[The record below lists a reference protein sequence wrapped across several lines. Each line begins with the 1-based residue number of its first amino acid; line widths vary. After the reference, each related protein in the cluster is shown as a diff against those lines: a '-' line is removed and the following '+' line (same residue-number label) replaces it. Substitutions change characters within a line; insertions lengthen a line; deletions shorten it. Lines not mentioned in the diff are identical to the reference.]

1 MRSALLLTSVLALA
15 ACNVSG
21 HARDNGDADEGPAGP
36 TIKRDYRARRLR
48 ADPLAGSHDVIV
60 TVGPAAAVSAEGD
73 QRTLDRL
80 EIKVENGELRIGSKK
95 RNGWFNSDN
104 NRGRGVTIR
113 VTVPKLAAASIAGSG
128 DMRIDKVEGDRF
140 GGRYRAD
147 PATWTS
153 QRCEVGAADF
163 SIAGSGGVTAR
174 GSADSSSVSI
184 AGSGDVDT
192 AGLTAQHGQDLGDGI
207 GQCQRQRQRER
218 GRVGHGLG
226 RCGDE
231 RRRQVHGP
239 QDGLGRRTLR

>member
-21 HARDNGDADEGPAGP
+21 HARDNGDTDEGPVGP
-36 TIKRDYRARRLR
+36 TIKRDYALSGFERIR
-48 ADPLAGSHDVIV
+48 LAGSHDVVV

-95 RNGWFNSDN
+95 RNGWFSGE
-104 NRGRGVTIR
+104 NRSRGVTIR
-113 VTVPKLAAASIAGSG
+113 VTLPKLAAASIAGSG

-140 GGRYRAD
+140 GGEIAGSGD
-147 PATWTS
+147 MEIAALK
-153 QRCEVGAADF
+153 VGAADF

-174 GSADSSSVSI
+174 GSAESSSISI

-192 AGLTAQHGQDLGDGI
+192 AGLTARTAKISVMGSGNVSANVSESADVSVMGSGDVEMSGA
-207 GQCQRQRQRER
+207 
-218 GRVGHGLG
+218 G
-226 RCGDE
+226 RCTVHKMGSGDV
-231 RRRQVHGP
+231 RCGS
-239 QDGLGRRTLR
+239 